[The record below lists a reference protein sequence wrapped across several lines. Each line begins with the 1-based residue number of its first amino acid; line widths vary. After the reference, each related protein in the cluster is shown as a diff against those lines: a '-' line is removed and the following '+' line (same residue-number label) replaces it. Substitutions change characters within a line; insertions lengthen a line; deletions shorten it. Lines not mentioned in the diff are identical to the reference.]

1 MQKFETPSALIFPL
15 NIYLAP
21 SWANMFDVDG
31 DSGVDKAK
39 EVLNVVR
46 QMFILPSLDTKF
58 VLEYKDSD
66 FFVTI
71 AELKAKRSDLADLNN
86 YISAPTGGP
95 SSIVYLTAAPSEY
108 RAIANIIAIC
118 EPGQKKAKSITKWD
132 GSVTQT
138 AEVLAHEIGHTL
150 GFYHDF
156 EQYPQVRT
164 GRKHTCGPGK

>member
-1 MQKFETPSALIFPL
+1 MQKFETLRKPLLVLILPL

-21 SWANMFDVDG
+21 SWANMVDVDG
-31 DSGVDKAK
+31 DSGVHKAK

-86 YISAPTGGP
+86 YI
-95 SSIVYLTAAPSEY
+95 
-108 RAIANIIAIC
+108 
-118 EPGQKKAKSITKWD
+118 
-132 GSVTQT
+132 
-138 AEVLAHEIGHTL
+138 
-150 GFYHDF
+150 
-156 EQYPQVRT
+156 
-164 GRKHTCGPGK
+164 